1 MAKEPLPFDAGDAS
15 DLLASKLMQKIVF
28 SHVPTGQKVSFK
40 AFLTAFDDSYESN
53 WNKTQVYG
61 RMDPIM
67 TFQGTQRVITIGW
80 DVVAYSAYEA
90 YKNMQRVSLLLQM
103 LYPVYEGSATGHG
116 HVLSAAPLFKLK
128 FMNLA
133 GEFREQ
139 KSKSGLIGTVSG
151 FTYSPDVVAG
161 FYNADDG
168 SVMKNA
174 RKIGTGSRK
183 SIVRGVFKKGKIY
196 PQSIN
201 LQCTYTV
208 LHSHPLG
215 WTETGT
221 AISSFPYGVNTS
233 KDTTSG
239 DAPPAPPPTPPPET
253 PGATEA
259 AAPAITVMDPLEVKG
274 KRG

>member
-1 MAKEPLPFDAGDAS
+1 MAKKPLPFDAGDAS
-15 DLLASKLMQKIVF
+15 DLLADKLMQRIVF
-28 SHVPTGQKVSFK
+28 RHVPTGQKVSFK
-40 AFLTAFDDSYESN
+40 AFLTAFDDAYESN

-67 TFQGTQRVITIGW
+67 TFQGTERVITIGW

-90 YKNMQRVSLLLQM
+90 YRNMQRVSLLLQM

-116 HVLSAAPLFKLK
+116 QVLSAAPLFKLK

-133 GEFREQ
+133 GEFKDK

-151 FTYSPDVVAG
+151 FTYSPDVNAG

-168 SVMKNA
+168 SVLANA
-174 RKIGTGSRK
+174 NKIAGGSKR
-183 SIVRGVFKKGKIY
+183 SVVREVFSKGRVY

-215 WTETGT
+215 WTEAGT

-233 KDTTSG
+233 KDTTTADASPAAG
-239 DAPPAPPPTPPPET
+239 PAAPPGDPGSD
-253 PGATEA
+253 PGAV
-259 AAPAITVMDPLEVKG
+259 ILMDPLEVKG
-274 KRG
+274 ERG